1 MIPFIVSVALA
12 CDDAV
17 FRTLDAPALPKAGK
31 SFVTGDSTI
40 DGARVIGARF
50 AMVSDVPVAGWL
62 GAFSNPER
70 QDDWVPDRFGYDLVE
85 KVDDTH
91 MYLQVNVGFLF
102 GAVQIRRQLVA
113 ELASQA
119 SGARFVTCWRRV
131 NPDPYLTQLAGMVSD
146 ATWQDPS
153 AGWWSVEPAGSG
165 TLVGYQWWTLAA
177 GLPTA
182 VVKFGATRTLPDLM
196 DAFEA
201 RARSLVPSG

>member
-1 MIPFIVSVALA
+1 MLVLIVSAA
-12 CDDAV
+12 FGCDDAV
-17 FRTLDAPALPKAGK
+17 FRTLAAPPIPKSGK
-31 SFVTGDSTI
+31 SSVTGDSTI

-50 AMVSDVPVAGWL
+50 TMDSDVPVSGWR
-62 GAFSNPER
+62 GALSNPER
-70 QDDWVPDRFGYDLVE
+70 QDDWVPERFGYDLVE

-119 SGARFVTCWRRV
+119 TGSRFVTCWRRV
-131 NPDPYLTQLAGMVSD
+131 NPDPYKAGLAGMVSD

-153 AGWWSVEPAGSG
+153 AGWWSVEPFGSG
-165 TLVGYQWWTLAA
+165 TVVGYQWWTLAA

-182 VVKFGATRTLPDLM
+182 VVKFGATQTLPDLM

-201 RARSLVPSG
+201 QARSLAKAG